1 MIELVIAA
9 VLQIATISADINA
22 TPSTE
27 GGSTPAQTT
36 VAVDGGTGNWDDNN

>member
-9 VLQIATISADINA
+9 VLQIVTLSTDINA
-22 TPSTE
+22 TPSTN
-27 GGSTPAQTT
+27 GGSNPTQTT